1 MHLKLFQKIVLMLM
15 AVYDHMVYIASRGCG
30 KSFLIAIFCC
40 YKAILYPGTKII
52 IASGT
57 RDQAV
62 NVLEKIKTE
71 LKPLSP
77 YLCAEIK
84 NDTLSTT
91 KAQIDFYNGSFI
103 KVVTASDSARG
114 SRANVLICDEFR
126 MIKKSVIDEVLKK
139 FLTNPRH
146 PGYLNKPEYAHLQ
159 ETNKEYYLSSA
170 FFKSHWSYAKSLDFA
185 KRTMDDSKKYFA
197 CGFPYQL
204 PLEEGIYMREQIEDE
219 MSEATFSEL
228 KWNME
233 MLALWFGDDE
243 GSFFNFDDID
253 KNRQITH
260 VWLPPDMASK
270 LGDVK
275 FKAPPKQANELRV
288 LSADIALMPSKRH
301 NNDAASLFINSMVAS
316 RGGRYMN
323 NIMYTQNYEGE
334 LTDSMALIIR
344 KCFDDFACDY
354 IVLDVK
360 SAGLGVYDM
369 LIRDIADPETGVI
382 YPALSCCN
390 DDVYASRC
398 KVPGAAKV
406 IWVINGSARLNSEC
420 AIHLRDSF
428 RSGRV
433 RIPVS
438 EYDAEQILGE
448 VRGYGSKSPEEKM
461 RIQLPYINTTLL
473 INELINLQHDD
484 SSGYVRV
491 YEKANMR
498 KDRYSSLSY
507 NLYVASQLEL
517 ELSKPKNSVPDSS
530 YFAFKRPVTGGRR

>member
-1 MHLKLFQKIVLMLM
+1 M
-15 AVYDHMVYIASRGCG
+15 AVRDHFVWIASRGCG
-30 KSFLIAIFCC
+30 KTFLIAIFCC
-40 YKAILYPGTKII
+40 YKAILYPGSKIV
-52 IASGT
+52 IASGN
-57 RDQAV
+57 RDQSIQ
-62 NVLEKIKTE
+62 VLEKIKTE
-71 LKPLSP
+71 LKPNSP
-77 YLCAEIK
+77 YLQSEIKSDSISQGKAEIE
-84 NDTLSTT
+84 
-91 KAQIDFYNGSFI
+91 FWNGSFI

-114 SRANVLICDEFR
+114 NRANVLICDEFR
-126 MIKKSVIDEVLKK
+126 MIKKEVIDDILKK

-146 PGYLNKPEYAHLQ
+146 PGYLNKPEYANLR

-170 FFKSHWSYAKSLDFA
+170 YFKSHWSYVKSLDFA
-185 KRTMDDSKKYFA
+185 KRTMDDTRSYFA

-219 MSEATFSEL
+219 MSESTFSEM
-228 KWNME
+228 KWGME
-233 MLALWFGDDE
+233 MLAMWFGDDE

-260 VWLPPDMASK
+260 VWLPGPLSTK
-270 LGDVK
+270 LNDPK
-275 FKAPPKQANELRV
+275 FRIPPKQQNETRI

-301 NNDAASLFINSMVAS
+301 NNDAASLFINSMVAG

-344 KCFDDFACDY
+344 KGFDEFGCDY

-360 SAGLGVYDM
+360 GPGIGVFDS
-369 LIRDIADPETGVI
+369 LIKDIVDPETGEI

-398 KVPGAAKV
+398 KVQGAAKV
-406 IWVINGSARLNSEC
+406 IWVINGSAKLNSEC
-420 AIHLRDSF
+420 AIHLRDCF

-433 RIPVS
+433 RLPVS
-438 EYDAEQILGE
+438 EYDAEQILSD
-448 VRGYGSKSPEEKM
+448 VRGYGARSPEEKM
-461 RIQLPYINTTLL
+461 RMQLPYINTTLL

-484 SSGYVRV
+484 SSGYVKIFER
-491 YEKANMR
+491 ANMR

-507 NLYVASQLEL
+507 NLYVASQLER
-517 ELSKPKNSVPDSS
+517 ELSKPKNAVPDSS
-530 YFAFKRPVTGGRR
+530 FFVFRKPNLGKRR